1 MNKKVILLSLAVL
14 LGLSAVAQRMPKGS
28 KYWIRGSYTLSV
40 EKGKWVGKLY
50 DLESKNIEFAK
61 TDTLRGTAIEDN
73 YQRFVFR
80 DVKCE
85 QDLSENG
92 PGLKFYKMTSTGW
105 EPDSEVKNAKLD
117 NMATSDMVV
126 VLTLD
131 CSNSLGNNFN
141 DVKQSAINF
150 INILEK
156 ACPEGNV
163 KLGVVAFNSMSY
175 ADNNTMEIKPL
186 TAANKEKLNTFIT
199 NLQMGSNTALYY
211 SIDKASQMIE
221 KYATRN
227 YREGSEV
234 YEGAVIV
241 SFTDG
246 YDNASID
253 AKLGTK
259 GVDFDNPYF
268 KHVNKIVREKTI
280 NGKQLESYL
289 IAINSDDADSKEN
302 GKFARLLKGVS
313 SKDDNFMMA
322 KDFNEV
328 DQKFREMGESL
339 VRRWENL
346 VCIVPPAHEG
356 QVCWVLG
363 TSAAPS
369 AQPKTKSKHSHS
381 DDPHFLGV
389 NAGFGLSFNTELDH
403 YPVYIGGEAAVR
415 INDKVM
421 GGVYFSTNTLLDLS
435 FGPLAIVNLGGHDFM
450 FGAGLTYRPGLD
462 YTGYTT
468 SWEPLNLRA
477 GMVWEKIYVFVSGG
491 LGYSNNKNRSTVAI
505 HVGYRF

>member
-1 MNKKVILLSLAVL
+1 MNKKVILLSLA
-14 LGLSAVAQRMPKGS
+14 LSLMFSAMAQRMPKGA
-28 KYWIRGSYTLSV
+28 KYWIRGNYTLTV

-50 DLESKNIEFAK
+50 DLQSKNIEFAK

-73 YQRFVFR
+73 YQRFVFH

-85 QDLSENG
+85 QDLSDKG

-117 NMATSDMVV
+117 NVATSDMVV

-141 DVKQSAINF
+141 RVKQSAINF

-163 KLGVVAFNSMSY
+163 KLGLIAFNSMNY
-175 ADNNTMEIKPL
+175 ADKNTVAIQPL
-186 TAANKEKLNTFIT
+186 TATSKEKLNDFIT

-211 SIDKASQMIE
+211 SIDKASQMID
-221 KYATRN
+221 KYVSKN
-227 YREGSEV
+227 YKAGSDL

-253 AKLGTK
+253 ANLGTK
-259 GVDFDNPYF
+259 GVDFENPYF
-268 KHVNKIVREKTI
+268 KHVNGLVHEKSI
-280 NGKQLESYL
+280 GGKQLESYL

-313 SKDDNFMMA
+313 SKDENFMMA

-363 TSAAPS
+363 SAETPAPS
-369 AQPKTKSKHSHS
+369 TKSKSTHSHS
-381 DDPHFLGV
+381 DDPHFLGI
-389 NAGFGLSFNTELDH
+389 NGGFGLSFNTSLDH
-403 YPVYIGGEAAVR
+403 YVVYVGGEAAVR

-421 GGVYFSTNTLLDLS
+421 GGLYFSTNTLLDLS
-435 FGPLAIVNLGGHDFM
+435 FGPLAIVNLGGHDYM
-450 FGAGLTYRPGLD
+450 FGAGLTYRPGLE
-462 YTGYTT
+462 YTGYTQ

-477 GMVWEKIYVFVSGG
+477 GIVFEKIYVFLSGG
-491 LGYSNNKNRSTVAI
+491 LGYSNNKNRSAVAI

>member
-1 MNKKVILLSLAVL
+1 MNKKVILLSLA
-14 LGLSAVAQRMPKGS
+14 LSLVFSAMAQKMPKGA
-28 KYWIRGSYTLSV
+28 KYWIRGNYTLMV
-40 EKGKWVGKLY
+40 EDGKWVGKLY
-50 DLESKNIEFAK
+50 DLQSKNIEFAK

-85 QDLSENG
+85 QDLSDKG
-92 PGLKFYKMTSTGW
+92 SGLKFYKMTSTGW

-117 NMATSDMVV
+117 NVATSDMVV

-141 DVKQSAINF
+141 RVKNSAINF

-163 KLGVVAFNSMSY
+163 KLGLIAFNSMNY
-175 ADNNTMEIKPL
+175 ADKNTVNIQPL
-186 TAANKEKLNTFIT
+186 TAATKETLTDFINK
-199 NLQMGSNTALYY
+199 LQMGSNTALYY
-211 SIDKASQMIE
+211 SIDKASQMLD
-221 KYATRN
+221 KYVSQN
-227 YREGSEV
+227 YKMGSEA
-234 YEGAVIV
+234 YDGAIII

-246 YDNASID
+246 YDNASLD

-259 GVDFDNPYF
+259 GVDFENPYF
-268 KHVNKIVREKTI
+268 KHVNKTVHEKTI
-280 NGKQLESYL
+280 NGKKLESYL

-313 SKDDNFMMA
+313 SKDENFMMA

-346 VCIVPPAHEG
+346 VCMVPPAHEG

-363 TSAAPS
+363 GAATP
-369 AQPKTKSKHSHS
+369 APTTKASRSSISS
-381 DDPHFLGV
+381 DRYFIGA
-389 NAGFGLSFNTELDH
+389 NAGFGLSFNTKLDH
-403 YPVYIGGEAAVR
+403 FLVYIGGEAAVR
-415 INDKVM
+415 FNEQVM
-421 GGVYFSTNTLLDLS
+421 GGVYFSTNTLLDIT
-435 FGPLAIVNLGGHDFM
+435 FGPLAIVDLYGWNCL
-450 FGAGLTYRPGLD
+450 FGAGLNYRPGVID
-462 YTGYTT
+462 YSK

-477 GMVWEKIYVFVSGG
+477 GLTFERFYGFVSTDFGW
-491 LGYSNNKNRSTVAI
+491 NNSKLRSAVAL

>member
-1 MNKKVILLSLAVL
+1 MNKKVILLSLA
-14 LGLSAVAQRMPKGS
+14 LSLVFSAMAQKMPKGA
-28 KYWIRGSYTLSV
+28 KYWIKGNYTLTV

-50 DLESKNIEFAK
+50 DLQSKNIEFAN

-85 QDLSENG
+85 QDLSDKG
-92 PGLKFYKMTSTGW
+92 PGLKFYKMTSSGW

-117 NMATSDMVV
+117 NVATSDMVV

-141 DVKQSAINF
+141 RVKQSAINF

-163 KLGVVAFNSMSY
+163 KLGLIAFNSMNY
-175 ADNNTMEIKPL
+175 ADKNTVAIQPL
-186 TAANKEKLNTFIT
+186 TATSKEKLNDFIT

-211 SIDKASQMIE
+211 SIDKASQMLD
-221 KYATRN
+221 KYVSKN
-227 YREGSEV
+227 YKAGSDL
-234 YEGAVIV
+234 YEGAIIV

-246 YDNASID
+246 YDNASLD
-253 AKLGTK
+253 ANLGTK
-259 GVDFDNPYF
+259 GVDFENPYF
-268 KHVNKIVREKTI
+268 KHVNGLVHEKTI
-280 NGKQLESYL
+280 GGKKLESYL
-289 IAINSDDADSKEN
+289 IAINSDDTDSKEN

-313 SKDDNFMMA
+313 SKDENFMMA

-346 VCIVPPAHEG
+346 VCIVPPAHDG

-363 TSAAPS
+363 SAATP
-369 AQPKTKSKHSHS
+369 APATKSKSTHSHS
-381 DDPHFLGV
+381 DDPHFVGV
-389 NAGFGLSFNTELDH
+389 NAGFGLSFNTDLDH
-403 YPVYIGGEAAVR
+403 YVVYIGGEAAVR

-450 FGAGLTYRPGLD
+450 FGAGLTYRPGLE
-462 YTGYTT
+462 YTGYTK

-477 GMVWEKIYVFVSGG
+477 GMVWDKVYVFLSGG
-491 LGYSNNKNRSTVAI
+491 LGYSNNKNRSAVAL